1 MSMLIMRFLFGALT
15 TTALV
20 VASFPMLV
28 LVNLAE
34 GGTGYG
40 LCAGGITACN
50 MAYLT
55 PVELLVRLLLVM
67 MVLVALVRG
76 IVVVWGKISPQA

>member
-1 MSMLIMRFLFGALT
+1 MLIMRFLFGVLT
-15 TTALV
+15 TAALL

-40 LCAGGITACN
+40 LCAGGITACD

-55 PVELLVRLLLVM
+55 PVELLVRLLLIM
-67 MVLVALVRG
+67 MVLVALVRA
-76 IVVVWGKISPQA
+76 IVVLWEKISPRT